1 MPLPPIIYE
10 DDALLV
16 LDKPAGLPVV
26 VEPGAK
32 QTTTL
37 LDQVREQ
44 YGATATNVH
53 RPDAESSG
61 LAVFA
66 KTKPALDFLSGQF
79 QAKTAGQSW
88 HAFVIVRPTGEGA
101 EFWPRDEAQRVPPEF
116 AMDWWI
122 GQDGDRPGA
131 MQAFR
136 RNGGQPARTVFKVE
150 ENFGEHALLQCRPES
165 NRRHQLRVHL
175 AAAGLPVL
183 NDALYGLADAPLR
196 LSQIKRGYKG
206 GADEKPMIRQ
216 LALHASGLM
225 LNHPLTR
232 AAVAFESPLP
242 VEFEIALK
250 NLRKFGRSQRHGRSR
265 SSN

>member
-1 MPLPPIIYE
+1 MPLPPIVYE
-10 DDALLV
+10 DEALLV

-32 QTTTL
+32 QAATL
-37 LDQVREQ
+37 LAQVREQ
-44 YGATATNVH
+44 HGATATNVH

-79 QAKTAGQSW
+79 QAKTAKQVW
-88 HAFVIVRPTGEGA
+88 TAFVIVRTSGDEMK
-101 EFWPRDEAQRVPPEF
+101 FWPRDAAQRVPPEF

-122 GQDGDRPGA
+122 GQDVERKGA
-131 MQAFR
+131 MKAFR
-136 RNGGQPARTVFKVE
+136 RNGGQPARTTFTLA
-150 ENFGEHALLQCRPES
+150 ENFGGYALVQCRPES

-175 AAAGLPVL
+175 AAAGLPIL
-183 NDALYGLADAPLR
+183 NDELYGLPDAPLL
-196 LSQIKRGYKG
+196 LSGIKRGYKG

-216 LALHASGLM
+216 LALHASGLT
-225 LNHPLTR
+225 LTHPLTR
-232 AAVAFESPLP
+232 TPVAFESPLP
-242 VEFEIALK
+242 TEFEIALK
-250 NLRKFGRSQRHGRSR
+250 NLRKFTRPQRHERNR

>member
-1 MPLPPIIYE
+1 MPLPPTVFE

-32 QTTTL
+32 KTATL
-37 LDQVREQ
+37 LEQVREQ
-44 YGATATNVH
+44 HGAVVTNVH

-61 LAVFA
+61 LVVFA

-79 QAKTAGQSW
+79 QAKTAVQFW
-88 HAFVIVRPTGEGA
+88 QAFVIVRTSGSES
-101 EFWPRDEAQRVPPEF
+101 EFWPRDAAQRVPAEF

-122 GQDGDRPGA
+122 GQDAERPGA
-131 MQAFR
+131 MKAFR
-136 RNGGQPARTVFKVE
+136 RNGGQSARTAFTLE
-150 ENFGEHALLQCRPES
+150 ENFGGYALLRCRPES

-183 NDALYGLADAPLR
+183 NDELYGLPDSPLL
-196 LSQIKRGYKG
+196 LSNIKRGYKG

-216 LALHASGLM
+216 LALHASGLT

-232 AAVAFESPLP
+232 AAVSFESPQP
-242 VEFEIALK
+242 IEFEIALK
-250 NLRKFGRSQRHGRSR
+250 NLRKFSR
-265 SSN
+265 RR